1 MNEEINSKDTSTEK
15 VVIKRDGR
23 IEKFNSN
30 KIEKAILRAMR
41 TGSGIYK
48 KRLAELIA
56 DEAEEKFSKKSE
68 VKIKDIDD
76 YIQKSLTS
84 YGQELTSQAYVKYK
98 TLKEYRKQDNEIVDS
113 VLGIVNQTNE
123 ELINENANKNFRLL
137 STARDLVAGEVSKLI
152 SRHIIP
158 EELLLAHQEGI
169 IHIHK

>member
-1 MNEEINSKDTSTEK
+1 MESNNVVETK
-15 VVIKRDGR
+15 VIKKDGSV
-23 IEKFNSN
+23 EVFDKT
-30 KIEKAILRAMR
+30 KTEKAILRAMR

-56 DEAEEKFSKKSE
+56 DEALEKFGKKAEIKS
-68 VKIKDIDD
+68 KDIDD
-76 YIQKSLTS
+76 FVQKSLTS
-84 YGQELTSQAYVKYK
+84 YGQDLTSQAYEKYK
-98 TLKEYRKQDNEIVDS
+98 TLKEYRKQDNEIVES

-137 STARDLVAGEVSKLI
+137 STGRDLIAGEVSKLI

>member
-1 MNEEINSKDTSTEK
+1 MGEDKVIETCVVKKDGS
-15 VVIKRDGR
+15 V
-23 IEKFNSN
+23 EKFNKS

-56 DEAEEKFSKKSE
+56 DEAYEKFIKKDE
-68 VKIKDIDD
+68 VKTKEIDD
-76 YIQKSLTS
+76 FVQKSLTC
-84 YGQELTSQAYVKYK
+84 YGQDLTSQAYEKYK
-98 TLKEYRKQDNEIVDS
+98 TLKEYRKQDNEIVES

-137 STARDLVAGEVSKLI
+137 STGRDLIAGEVSKLI